1 MSVVGHR
8 GRQWMES
15 GRIHRGAQN
24 CLKVIMVKWVTCG
37 GDFCFFFVRRRRGD
51 AQVPQALQSPGPS
64 KFATPAQIQG
74 LEILWTTAE
83 HGCQNSKCQLLPRID
98 SCYLPGLSRSFNNSG
113 GHSPGVQNSWLH
125 LPFLGLQRR
134 LASEGRIIPPACWRA
149 SASKL
154 RNPSGWGPA
163 GHS

>member
-15 GRIHRGAQN
+15 GCTSWDAKLPQGHHGEMGH
-24 CLKVIMVKWVTCG
+24 L
-37 GDFCFFFVRRRRGD
+37 RRGFLLLFCTEVTRGRPS
-51 AQVPQALQSPGPS
+51 ATSSPVPRAVE
-64 KFATPAQIQG
+64 FATPAQIQG